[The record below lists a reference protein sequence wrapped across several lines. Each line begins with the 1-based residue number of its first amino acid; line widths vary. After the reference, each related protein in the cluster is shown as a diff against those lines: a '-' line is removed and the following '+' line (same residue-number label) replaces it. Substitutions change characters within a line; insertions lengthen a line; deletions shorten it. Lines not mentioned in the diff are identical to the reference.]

1 VAALS
6 SYFEPVRCAV
16 GVRAVTKAEAVAALV
31 DLLAAT
37 GKAPDRDGLLRAVM
51 EREALAP
58 TGLGDDCA
66 IPHAQTDAVS
76 ETALAAIRLAEPLDF
91 GAPDGTPARLVF
103 LIAGPKDSAALHLR
117 LLSRLAR
124 TLSDPDFRDAA
135 LAAPDAPAFAA
146 AILATDPPGS
156 ATA

>member
-1 VAALS
+1 MAALS
-6 SYFEPVRCAV
+6 SYFDADRCAV
-16 GVRAVTKAEAVAALV
+16 GVRAGTKAEAVAALV

-37 GKAPDRDGLLRAVM
+37 GKAPDRAGLVRAVM
-51 EREALAP
+51 DREALAP

-76 ETALAAIRLAEPLDF
+76 ETSLAAIRLSEPLDF

-135 LAAPDAPAFAA
+135 LAAPDASAFAA